1 MGERP
6 RLVAIG
12 GRAVADGRTRP
23 AGDSPAGAAAAFG
36 TLTIT
41 GDITG
46 LSRAHLFGAGGRR
59 TRVLLR
65 FSGAAGE
72 RGPRGFAV
80 KFHTGEGDWDLVGSN
95 SPVSFRRDPAPFQAE
110 GRSPAE
116 MWDAWSRAPE
126 SLHQLTILFSDRG
139 IPATLRHMHG
149 FGGHS
154 LGLINARGQRVWCR
168 FRFRSMQGM
177 RGLTGAEAAL
187 LAGRDRDSHRRDLS
201 DAIGRGEF
209 PRWRMMIQIM
219 REEEARDC
227 RFNPFDATRVWPHRR
242 WPPIEL
248 GLLELNENP
257 EGDQA
262 RADFS
267 PAHLM
272 PGIGPC
278 PDPGDSAPRAG
289 DDDVTQAGDL
299 FRLMSE
305 AQRAALMEALAAAM
319 TGVPEAI
326 QRRQTGHFARAD
338 PAYGAGVARRLGLR
352 PALTLAAE

>member
-6 RLVAIG
+6 RLVTIG
-12 GRAVADGRTRP
+12 GRAVEEGRNRP
-23 AGDSPAGAAAAFG
+23 AGDWQAGGAAAFG

-46 LSRAHLFGAGGRR
+46 LSRAHLFGAGRRR

-80 KFHTGEGDWDLVGSN
+80 KFHTGEGDWDLIGSN

-110 GRSPAE
+110 GRGPAE

-149 FGGHS
+149 FGGPS
-154 LGLINARGQRVWCR
+154 LSLINARGQRVWCR
-168 FRFRSMQGM
+168 FRFRSMQGV
-177 RGLTGAEAAL
+177 RGLTGAEATF
-187 LAGRDRDSHRRDLS
+187 LASRDRDSHRRDLS

-227 RFNPFDATRVWPHRR
+227 RFDPFDATRIWPHRR

-248 GLLELNENP
+248 GLLELNGTP
-257 EGDQA
+257 EGDEA
-262 RADFS
+262 RAVFS
-267 PAHLM
+267 PAHLV
-272 PGIGPC
+272 PGMGPG
-278 PDPGDSAPRAG
+278 PGEGALRSG
-289 DDDVTQAGDL
+289 DDDFTQAGDL
-299 FRLMSE
+299 FRLMSD
-305 AQRAALMEALAAAM
+305 AQRASLMDALAAAM

-352 PALTLAAE
+352 PVPTLAAE